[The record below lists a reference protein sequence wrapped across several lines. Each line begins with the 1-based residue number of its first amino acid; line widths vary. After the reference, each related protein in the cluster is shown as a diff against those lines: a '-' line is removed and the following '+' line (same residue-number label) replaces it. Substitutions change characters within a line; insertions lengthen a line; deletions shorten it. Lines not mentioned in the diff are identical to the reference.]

1 MKSLLIATGP
11 GVAKDTEVCLDL
23 ERGGAPI
30 FSPSDAFFIF
40 LERISFRVAE
50 IEGGLSCRLLIVV
63 FFKIN
68 EEESACIIGH
78 S

>member
-1 MKSLLIATGP
+1 MKSLLIAAGP

-23 ERGGAPI
+23 ERGAPI

-40 LERISFRVAE
+40 SERISFRVAE
-50 IEGGLSCRLLIVV
+50 IEGGLSCGLLIVV